1 MLAVSGSAGLQ
12 LRCASNYAAD
22 IPAFPEASA
31 RAAVFHR
38 HPRLRVAYVSGDL
51 REHAVSYLLA
61 GVLEGHDRAGFEV
74 FGVSLKVG
82 EGEGYGRRVREGCD
96 RFIEVRE
103 WSDERVVEWMREQQ
117 VDIAVDLMGYTRG
130 ARSGI
135 FARRCAPV
143 QVNYLGYPGT
153 LGAGFMDYLIADEFV
168 IPPGSEQHYTE
179 QVVRLPEC
187 FQPNDDK
194 RQIGERLSREQA
206 GLPANGVVYCSF
218 NNSYK
223 INPRMFEVWCRVLK
237 AVPGSVL
244 WLVGETQEVRE
255 NLWREGEAR
264 GVERERLIM
273 ARRLPYAQHLG
284 RLGAAD
290 LFLDTLPFN
299 AGTTASDAL
308 WAGLP
313 VLTCAGEAFAARMA
327 GSLLTAVGLPELITH
342 DLEAYE
348 ALAIELGRE
357 PGKLLA
363 LRTHLQ
369 GAGHRSAL
377 FDTARYCRHLE
388 DAYRQMHE
396 RAERGERPAGF
407 SVAAQSRA

>member
-1 MLAVSGSAGLQ
+1 
-12 LRCASNYAAD
+12 
-22 IPAFPEASA
+22 
-31 RAAVFHR
+31 
-38 HPRLRVAYVSGDL
+38 
-51 REHAVSYLLA
+51 
-61 GVLEGHDRAGFEV
+61 
-74 FGVSLKVG
+74 VSLKAG
-82 EGEGYGRRVREGCD
+82 QSEGYGRRVREGCD
-96 RFIEVRE
+96 RFIEVSG

-117 VDIAVDLMGYTRG
+117 VDIAVDLMGYTRE

-206 GLPANGVVYCSF
+206 GLPASGMVYCSF

-377 FDTARYCRHLE
+377 FDTTRYCRHLE

-396 RAERGERPAGF
+396 RAARGESPAGF
-407 SVAAQSRA
+407 TVSTLR